1 MAVHISALKRK
12 EISSAYLFLLPVLLL
27 LLLFYIIPTIMAFF
41 VSMTDY
47 SMLESPVW
55 LGVGNYI
62 KIIHDPVFL
71 KSIVNTVLYSLI
83 YIPGNI
89 VLAFILALML
99 LQPFVKMKGTW
110 LTMLYLPRMTSMVV
124 ASFIWLWLYQPDY
137 GLLNNLLSYVGIP
150 PQKWIYS
157 SSAVLPSV
165 ALVTIWKEVGYT
177 TVLVIAGLEG
187 IPKDFYDA
195 SEVDGATKWQ
205 TFWKITIPLLKPVL
219 LLVIIRTT
227 IESFRVFTQIFVM
240 TKGGPANASTTI
252 IHQIYQTGFEY
263 MRLGEASAMSFILLF
278 ILVIVFI
285 PYFRMLR
292 EKTTF

>member
-1 MAVHISALKRK
+1 MAVRTSALKRK

-110 LTMLYLPRMTSMVV
+110 LTALYLPRMTSMVV

-137 GLLNNLLSYVGIP
+137 GLLNNLLSYIGIP
-150 PQKWIYS
+150 AQKWIYS

-219 LLVIIRTT
+219 LLIIIRTT

-263 MRLGEASAMSFILLF
+263 MRLGEASAMSFILLL

-292 EKTTF
+292 ERTTF